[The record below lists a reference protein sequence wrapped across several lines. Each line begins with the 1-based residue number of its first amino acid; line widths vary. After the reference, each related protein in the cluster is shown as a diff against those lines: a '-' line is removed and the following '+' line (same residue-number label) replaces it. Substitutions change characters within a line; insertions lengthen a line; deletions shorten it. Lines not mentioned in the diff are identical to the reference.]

1 VRRTA
6 LAVALGAAL
15 AAALALPAAAQMPM
29 GHDMGSQTTPASIL
43 FETYQPPHI
52 DVVAGDTVMWR
63 NDSIR
68 RHTVTAVDRS
78 WTSSTLVPTQTFM
91 RTFDAPGDYQYFCT
105 IHPLMHGEVDVHR
118 VLLEPTPEP
127 GATGAPYTLSG
138 RAALPVTDSVS
149 IEADEGAGFV
159 PVDSTTVADDGSFRV
174 TVTPRTTTRYRAVLD
189 GQASPPVQVLVLDRN
204 VALATAQHGRST
216 ALVADVT
223 PASPGATVVLQLH
236 LRNRFGWW
244 PVRRA
249 RLSAASRARFVLRL
263 THRVR
268 ARVLLTQADG
278 ATQLARSPVVRVG
291 RAAPRRSR

>member
-1 VRRTA
+1 MA
-6 LAVALGAAL
+6 CAL
-15 AAALALPAAAQMPM
+15 AAALAAGLAAPTAAQMPM
-29 GHDMGSQTTPASIL
+29 GHAMPASTTTTAPASIL
-43 FETYQPPHI
+43 FAAFQPARI
-52 DVVAGDTVMWR
+52 DVVAGDAVAWQ
-63 NDSIR
+63 NASIR
-68 RHTVTAVDRS
+68 RHTVNAVDGS
-78 WTSSTLVPTQTFM
+78 FASGTLVPMQRFVH
-91 RTFDAPGDYQYFCT
+91 TFDAPGAYQYFCT
-105 IHPLMHGEVDVHR
+105 IHPLMRGEVDVHR
-118 VLLEPTPEP
+118 VLLDPTPEP
-127 GATGAPYTLSG
+127 GAPGAPYTLSG

-149 IEADEGAGFV
+149 IEADEGTGFV
-159 PVDSTTVADDGSFRV
+159 PIDSTTVASDGSFRV

-189 GQASPPVQVLVLDRN
+189 GQASPPAQVLVLDRH
-204 VALATAQHGRST
+204 VALAAAQHGRST

-263 THRVR
+263 GHRVR

-291 RAAPRRSR
+291 R